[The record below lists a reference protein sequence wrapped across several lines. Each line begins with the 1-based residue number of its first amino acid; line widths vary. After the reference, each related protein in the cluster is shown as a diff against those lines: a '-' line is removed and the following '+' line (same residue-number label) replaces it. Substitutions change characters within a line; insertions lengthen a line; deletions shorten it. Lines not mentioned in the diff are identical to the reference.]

1 MSTETLEQ
9 ARSDRDHI
17 LSVEDV
23 TVEFDMDRGVST
35 VLDGATID
43 VRREEILGVVGESGS
58 GKSMFA
64 DSLLDAVVEP
74 GQVSG
79 SVEYYPPDGGE
90 SIEVLELS
98 DEELKEFRWEKMSM
112 VFQGAMSSW
121 NPTMKLRAHFE
132 ETIEA
137 HDTPIDVGMKRAY
150 RLLEDLYLDADRVL
164 DSYPHELSGGMKQRA
179 LIALSLVLEP
189 EVLVMDEPTA
199 SLDLLMQRSIINLL
213 NDLQEE
219 YGLTMVFISHNLP
232 LVANLS
238 DRIAVL
244 YAFQLAEVGPTR
256 EIIENASHPY
266 TRLLLES
273 TPNLDAPLDEMDTIS
288 GSSPDPINIPEGCR
302 FHTRCP
308 LATNRCRDA
317 EPEMRDV
324 DGTHTVACYHWE
336 DAAREIP
343 ISFDY
348 REQEH
353 SIDEAVPPDGRD
365 PVVELDDVSIEFE
378 MNEGVHSLLGG
389 TSTLRAV
396 EGVDLDVYENDVVA
410 VVGESGCGKTTLGK
424 TLIGIHRPAKGSVS
438 YRGQD
443 VWEARDGSDD
453 ATIPFEDI
461 RLALQMIHQDP
472 GSSLNPN
479 KRVKRTLSK
488 PLHKMHPQMSREER
502 QSQILTM
509 LEHVGMTPPEDYADR
524 YPHQL
529 SGGEKQR
536 VALIRAL
543 FMNPD
548 LILADEAVSA
558 LDVSLR
564 VEMMDLFL
572 ELQDVFDTSFVFI
585 SHDLSNARYLA
596 EKADGRIAVMYL
608 GEIVEI
614 GPAEQVIQNPQ
625 HPYTKA
631 LIWATPDF
639 DPGDDAGELPVRSID
654 IPDPADP
661 PSGCRFHT
669 RCPDARE
676 ICGRERPDGFAGAN
690 DFNVVSCFRADPD
703 HEYWDSAPL
712 PEDAAGEE
720 TGGDAGAE
728 SPS

>member
-1 MSTETLEQ
+1 MSTETLGR
-9 ARSDRDHI
+9 AGATRDHI

-23 TVEFDMDRGVST
+23 TVEFEMERGVST

-43 VRREEILGVVGESGS
+43 IEREEILGVVGESGS

-64 DSLLDAVVEP
+64 DSLLDAVVDP

-79 SVEYYPPDGGE
+79 SVEYYPPDGGDPV
-90 SIEVLELS
+90 EVLELS
-98 DEELKEFRWEKMSM
+98 DDELMEFRWEKMSM

-132 ETIEA
+132 ETVEA
-137 HDTPIDVGMKRAY
+137 HDTPIDVGMRRAY
-150 RLLEDLYLDADRVL
+150 RLLEDLYLDPDRVL

-189 EVLVMDEPTA
+189 DVLVMDEPTA
-199 SLDLLMQRSIINLL
+199 SLDLLMQQSIINLL
-213 NDLQEE
+213 RDLQEE

-232 LVANLS
+232 LVSNLS

-288 GSSPDPINIPEGCR
+288 GSSPDPINVPAGCR

-308 LATNRCRDA
+308 LATNRCRDD
-317 EPEMRDV
+317 EPEMRPV
-324 DGTHTVACYHWE
+324 DGTHDVACYHWE

-343 ISFDY
+343 IDFDY
-348 REQEH
+348 RDREYTAE
-353 SIDEAVPPDGRD
+353 ETVTPDGTD
-365 PVVELDDVSIEFE
+365 PMVELDDVTIEFE
-378 MNEGVHSLLGG
+378 VNEGVHSLLGG

-424 TLIGIHRPAKGSVS
+424 TLIGIHRPAEGSVS

-443 VWEARDGSDD
+443 VWEARDGNGD
-453 ATIPFEDI
+453 ARIPFEEI

-488 PLHKMHPQMSREER
+488 PLHKTHPHMSRQER
-502 QSQILTM
+502 NNQILTM

-572 ELQDVFDTSFVFI
+572 ELQNVFDTSFVFI

-608 GEIVEI
+608 GQIVEV
-614 GPAEQVIQNPQ
+614 GPAEQIIQNPQ

-639 DPGDDAGELPVRSID
+639 DAGDESAEIPVRSID

-661 PSGCRFHT
+661 PAGCRFHT
-669 RCPDARE
+669 RCPEARE
-676 ICGRERPDGFAGAN
+676 ICRERSPDAYAGM
-690 DFNVVSCFRADPD
+690 DGVSDVSCFRVDPD
-703 HEYWDSAPL
+703 HEYWDSDPILDEA
-712 PEDAAGEE
+712 EDRG
-720 TGGDAGAE
+720 TGTDAGAE
-728 SPS
+728 SLS